1 MEKKKRGLA
10 KGKFTRQERLL
21 SEMIDSNAAKVIVT
35 PQYEK
40 FVECWNTLEV
50 AHDNFMEVAEFD
62 IEESPE
68 GVIYMEDPANRYR
81 DL

>member
-40 FVECWNTLEV
+40 FVEFWNTLEV
-50 AHDNFMEVAEFD
+50 AHDN
-62 IEESPE
+62 IIGGS
-68 GVIYMEDPANRYR
+68 
-81 DL
+81 